1 MVAPSSPWKVMVP
14 SQNVIKL
21 VSELY
26 YKNSAKSHHHGKA
39 LLKFELLK
47 FAYCLHRQALHIFY
61 FRDVL
66 FIRGN
71 AGGAGAGEEPAKAW
85 EGFQMDGLPGRRSA
99 RGQRRGGSPQLWT
112 SQRLSPIFAGWQLL
126 IRKGGLQRRPFSIPQ
141 QGCLL
146 PCPLSR
152 LPAISW
158 SAVGLPLFVSNGKC
172 RDRMKHVAGKQESGC
187 FLMGLVKP
195 MGFLG
200 APRNS
205 SPVPLVYKGGS
216 WGPERGKE

>member
-1 MVAPSSPWKVMVP
+1 MLC
-14 SQNVIKL
+14 I
-21 VSELY
+21 
-26 YKNSAKSHHHGKA
+26 
-39 LLKFELLK
+39 F
-47 FAYCLHRQALHIFY
+47 CRFY

-85 EGFQMDGLPGRRSA
+85 EGFQMDGLTGRRSA

-112 SQRLSPIFAGWQLL
+112 SQRLSPIFAGWQFL
-126 IRKGGLQRRPFSIPQ
+126 IRKGGLQKAAFQHSTGLFAFPP
-141 QGCLL
+141 
-146 PCPLSR
+146 PH

-158 SAVGLPLFVSNGKC
+158 SAVGLPPFVSNGKC

-195 MGFLG
+195 RGFLG

-205 SPVPLVYKGGS
+205 SPVPLVYKRGS